1 MAIHF
6 AESELADRREAAAAK
21 LADRGLDGLLMFR
34 QESMYYPTGY
44 DTFGYVFF
52 QCLYMGADG
61 ETLTLLTRTPDVR
74 QAEHTS
80 VVEDIR
86 VWFDAEGVDPAVD
99 LREILE
105 EHGLRGKRLGI
116 ETDSYGL
123 TGYNLKRVE
132 AAFDG
137 FCELV
142 EASDLVS
149 RLRVIKSPAEIAYV
163 REAARLA
170 DLGLDRAVE
179 VAAPGVFEGDV
190 LAALQ
195 GAIFEGGGD
204 FPANEVIIGSGPRAL
219 LFRSAAGMRRMD
231 PVDQLSLEWAGSY
244 RHYHAAMMRTLAVG
258 EVDDAHRRVLDAAGL
273 EEHRFAAC
281 GDSLGTTFS
290 PNWMDWPMLFS
301 GNPVLAEPGMVFF
314 LHCIVAD
321 SERGVAMSLGHT
333 CLLTGCLLILIMRM
347 LGEMAVAQPSVGS
360 FSDYGRMALGNW
372 AGFSIGWLY
381 WYFWAIVVG
390 FEATVAAS
398 ILGQYVP
405 GIAPWLISLILILL
419 LTATNLYSVGSYGE
433 FEFWFAGIKV
443 AAIIILIVL
452 GALFVIGLFP
462 GGGMGLSNL
471 YDEGGFFP
479 NGGLVMFSR

>member
-1 MAIHF
+1 MSVHF
-6 AESELADRREAAAAK
+6 TNEDLAARRKSVADE

-34 QESMYYPTGY
+34 QESMYYLTGY

-61 ETLTLLTRTPDVR
+61 ETMTLLTRTPDLR

-80 VVEDIR
+80 VIKDIR
-86 VWFDAEGVDPAVD
+86 LWYDAEGVNPAED

-105 EHGLRGKRLGI
+105 EHGARGKRLGI
-116 ETDSYGL
+116 ETDAYGL

-132 AAFDG
+132 AVLSG

-142 EASDLVS
+142 ETSDLVTG
-149 RLRVIKSPAEIAYV
+149 LRMVKSPAEIEYV

-179 VAAPGVFEGDV
+179 VAAPGAFEGEV

-258 EVDDAHRRVLDAAGL
+258 EASGYQRHLHSAVREAIEAMTEALSPGRPVGEVDDAHRRVLDAAGL
-273 EEHRFAAC
+273 REHRFAAC
-281 GDSLGTTFS
+281 GYSLGTTFS
-290 PNWMDWPMLFS
+290 PNWMDKPMLYS

-314 LHCIVAD
+314 LHCIVTD
-321 SERGVAMSLGHT
+321 SDRGVAMSLGYT
-333 CLLTGCLLILIMRM
+333 CLVTDTGREVLSKRPLDMIL
-347 LGEMAVAQPSVGS
+347 V
-360 FSDYGRMALGNW
+360 
-372 AGFSIGWLY
+372 
-381 WYFWAIVVG
+381 
-390 FEATVAAS
+390 
-398 ILGQYVP
+398 
-405 GIAPWLISLILILL
+405 
-419 LTATNLYSVGSYGE
+419 
-433 FEFWFAGIKV
+433 
-443 AAIIILIVL
+443 
-452 GALFVIGLFP
+452 
-462 GGGMGLSNL
+462 
-471 YDEGGFFP
+471 
-479 NGGLVMFSR
+479 

>member
-1 MAIHF
+1 MTVHF
-6 AESELADRREAAAAK
+6 TNEELAARRKSVADE

-34 QESMYYPTGY
+34 QESMYYLTGY

-61 ETLTLLTRTPDVR
+61 ETLTLLTRTPDLR

-80 VVEDIR
+80 VIEDIR
-86 VWFDAEGVDPAVD
+86 LWYDAEGVNPADD

-105 EHGLRGKRLGI
+105 EHGARGKRLGI
-116 ETDSYGL
+116 ETDAYGL

-132 AAFDG
+132 AALDS

-142 EASDLVS
+142 EVSDLVTS
-149 RLRVIKSPAEIAYV
+149 LRMVKSPAEIEYV

-179 VAAPGVFEGDV
+179 VAAPGIFEGDV

-231 PVDQLSLEWAGSY
+231 PIDQLSLEWAGSY

-258 EVDDAHRRVLDAAGL
+258 EASGYQRNLHSAVREAIEAMTESLSPGRPVGEVDDAHRRVLDAAGL
-273 EEHRFAAC
+273 KEHRFAAC
-281 GDSLGTTFS
+281 GYSLGTTFS
-290 PNWMDWPMLFS
+290 PNWMDKPMLYS

-314 LHCIVAD
+314 LHCIVTD
-321 SERGVAMSLGHT
+321 SDRGVAMSLGYT
-333 CLLTGCLLILIMRM
+333 CLVTDTGREILSKRPLDM
-347 LGEMAVAQPSVGS
+347 
-360 FSDYGRMALGNW
+360 
-372 AGFSIGWLY
+372 
-381 WYFWAIVVG
+381 IVV
-390 FEATVAAS
+390 
-398 ILGQYVP
+398 
-405 GIAPWLISLILILL
+405 
-419 LTATNLYSVGSYGE
+419 
-433 FEFWFAGIKV
+433 
-443 AAIIILIVL
+443 
-452 GALFVIGLFP
+452 
-462 GGGMGLSNL
+462 
-471 YDEGGFFP
+471 
-479 NGGLVMFSR
+479 

>member
-1 MAIHF
+1 LIHF
-6 AESELADRREAAAAK
+6 PPEELAARREAASGE
-21 LADRGLDGLLMFR
+21 LARRGLDGLLVFR
-34 QESMYYPTGY
+34 QESMYYLTGY

-52 QCLYMGADG
+52 QCLYMGAGGD
-61 ETLTLLTRTPDVR
+61 TITLLTRTPDVR

-80 VVEDIR
+80 VIEDIR
-86 VWFDAEGVDPAVD
+86 VWFDAEGADPAMD
-99 LREILE
+99 LKEILE
-105 EHGLRGKRLGI
+105 EHGCAGKRLGI
-116 ETDSYGL
+116 ETDAYGL

-132 AAFDG
+132 AALDG
-137 FCELV
+137 FCELI
-142 EASDLVS
+142 EASDLVTA
-149 RLRVIKSPAEIAYV
+149 LRAVKSPAEIEYV

-179 VAAPGVFEGDV
+179 KAAPGVFEGDV

-231 PVDQLSLEWAGSY
+231 PVDQLSLEWAGSF

-258 EVDDAHRRVLDAAGL
+258 EASAYQRHLFSSVREALEEMTEALAPGRPVGEVDEAHRRVLDAAGL

-281 GDSLGTTFS
+281 GYSLGTTFS

-333 CLLTGCLLILIMRM
+333 CLVTEGGRNVLS
-347 LGEMAVAQPSVGS
+347 AQPL
-360 FSDYGRMALGNW
+360 DL
-372 AGFSIGWLY
+372 
-381 WYFWAIVVG
+381 IVV
-390 FEATVAAS
+390 
-398 ILGQYVP
+398 
-405 GIAPWLISLILILL
+405 
-419 LTATNLYSVGSYGE
+419 
-433 FEFWFAGIKV
+433 
-443 AAIIILIVL
+443 
-452 GALFVIGLFP
+452 
-462 GGGMGLSNL
+462 
-471 YDEGGFFP
+471 
-479 NGGLVMFSR
+479 